1 MLEMYLNK
9 DEKSACV
16 KVGFVDRT
24 IANMHKKSIEKSA
37 GGWEVLK
44 DLVGA
49 ATSAVG
55 TGAGLVADY
64 AKLFPQFFLLGASS
78 GALGGIGY
86 HIMKERMAEKDPRED
101 LQRKIESIY
110 KNKARE
116 LSDSRWM
123 DKVRS
128 MKDDLVRN
136 HKKMSTEE
144 YTEKYNALVSAL
156 DERKA

>member
-24 IANMHKKSIEKSA
+24 IANMRKKSIEKSA
-37 GGWEVLK
+37 DGWEVVK
-44 DLVGA
+44 DLASA
-49 ATSAVG
+49 AKY
-55 TGAGLVADY
+55 GAGLVADY